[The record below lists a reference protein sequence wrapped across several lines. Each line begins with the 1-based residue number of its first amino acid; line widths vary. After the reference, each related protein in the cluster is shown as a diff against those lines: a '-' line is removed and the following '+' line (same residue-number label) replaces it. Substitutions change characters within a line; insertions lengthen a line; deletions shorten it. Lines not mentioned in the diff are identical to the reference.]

1 MNGND
6 IGVSAKKALHSQ
18 FVYLSLGSNIGDR
31 AANLNEAIAA
41 LPSAGVRVSKVSA
54 FYETEPVD
62 YLEQDWFLNCVV
74 EGETELPGGTLLA
87 KLREI
92 ETADGQQKEFSKGPR
107 MLDIDIL
114 LYGDETIAT
123 PELQV
128 PHPRM
133 TQRRFVLVPLAEI
146 APYLRHPSWHGNAA
160 ELLGDDGGSQRSAR
174 VEPAGQLEK
183 SSVRV
188 RRQFDQSSPQIILF
202 HGVAR
207 QFQGAGIRVDRFG
220 LFDRVGAT
228 NRHVRRGINGS
239 RRVFRRRR
247 FRRRTANLSRFLRT
261 WLRLRRDS
269 EPHLRTGTSEEF
281 RVERVDLA
289 PIGFDIGVG
298 LRVQRG
304 DGGLQLVW
312 ADVAQV

>member
-92 ETADGQQKEFSKGPR
+92 ETQMGSKKEFSKGPR
-107 MLDIDIL
+107 ILDIDIL

-123 PELQV
+123 LELQV

-146 APYLRHPSWHGNAA
+146 APDLRHPSWHATAA
-160 ELLGDDGGSQRSAR
+160 ELLATTSDRSEVRR
-174 VEPAGQLEK
+174 VEPAG
-183 SSVRV
+183 
-188 RRQFDQSSPQIILF
+188 
-202 HGVAR
+202 
-207 QFQGAGIRVDRFG
+207 
-220 LFDRVGAT
+220 
-228 NRHVRRGINGS
+228 
-239 RRVFRRRR
+239 
-247 FRRRTANLSRFLRT
+247 
-261 WLRLRRDS
+261 
-269 EPHLRTGTSEEF
+269 
-281 RVERVDLA
+281 
-289 PIGFDIGVG
+289 
-298 LRVQRG
+298 
-304 DGGLQLVW
+304 
-312 ADVAQV
+312 